1 MAYSRPQTLVILMSA
16 LGHKR
21 TFAAQKGMSALPPT
35 SDVRFLPKADIN
47 RTRGLL
53 GDGSRRSR
61 QDNPNFRE
69 FASLRIDLDRTGMLL
84 DDDVVADG

>member
-1 MAYSRPQTLVILMSA
+1 MSA

-21 TFAAQKGMSALPPT
+21 TCAVQKGMSALPPKADMCGAT
-35 SDVRFLPKADIN
+35 SDVRFLPKANIN

-69 FASLRIDLDRTGMLL
+69 FARLRIDLDRTGMLL